1 MAYVV
6 AYIATAI
13 VFLGL
18 DALWL
23 SKVALGMYRQELGS
37 LLLERPN
44 MPIAGAFYLLYVV
57 GIVVLAITPALSEGG
72 WIKALLLGAVL
83 GLVAYGT
90 YDITNL
96 STLKGWSTRLALIDI
111 AWGTALTAVSAT
123 IGWWAV
129 RLLNLQFAPS

>member
-1 MAYVV
+1 MTYVV

-18 DALWL
+18 DSIWL
-23 SKVALGMYRQELGS
+23 SKLALGMYRQELGS
-37 LLLERPN
+37 LLLEKPN
-44 MPIAGAFYLLYVV
+44 LPIAGAFYLLYVV
-57 GIVVLAITPALSEGG
+57 GIVVLAIVPALGGG
-72 WIKALLLGAVL
+72 WVKATLMGAVL

-123 IGWWAV
+123 IGYWVVSA
-129 RLLNLQFAPS
+129 LNL

>member
-1 MAYVV
+1 MTYVV

-23 SKVALGMYRQELGS
+23 SRVALGMYRRELGG

-44 MPIAGAFYLLYVV
+44 LPVAAAFYLLYVG
-57 GIVVLAITPALSEGG
+57 GIVILAIAPALGDGG
-72 WIKALLLGAVL
+72 WPSVLLMGAVL

-96 STLKGWSTRLALIDI
+96 STLKGWSVKLAIIDI

-123 IGWWAV
+123 IGYLVVQAF
-129 RLLNLQFAPS
+129 NL

>member
-1 MAYVV
+1 MRVVV
-6 AYIATAI
+6 AYAVTAI

-23 SKVALGMYRQELGS
+23 SRIALDLYRRELGA

-44 MPIAGAFYLLYVV
+44 LAVAGVFYLLFVAGLV
-57 GIVVLAITPALSEGG
+57 ILAVLPSAETGNWLNA
-72 WIKALLLGAVL
+72 ALLGAVL

-96 STLKGWSTRLALIDI
+96 STLKGWSLTVTVADLV
-111 AWGTALTAVSAT
+111 WGTVLSGAAAAAGTLAVS
-123 IGWWAV
+123 WF
-129 RLLNLQFAPS
+129 RL

>member
-1 MAYVV
+1 MTYVV
-6 AYIATAI
+6 AYVATAV

-44 MPIAGAFYLLYVV
+44 LAIAGAFYLLYVG
-57 GIVVLAITPALSEGG
+57 GIVVLAVAPALSEGN
-72 WIKALLLGAVL
+72 WWRALLMGAVL

-111 AWGTALTAVSAT
+111 AWGTALTAVAAT
-123 IGWWAV
+123 IGYWVVKA
-129 RLLNLQFAPS
+129 LNL

>member
-23 SKVALGMYRQELGS
+23 SKVALGMYRQELGA
-37 LLLERPN
+37 LLLEKPN
-44 MPIAGAFYLLYVV
+44 LPIAAGFYLLYVV
-57 GIVVLAITPALSEGG
+57 GIVVLAIVPALTDGG
-72 WIKALLLGAVL
+72 WVKALLLGAVL

-123 IGWWAV
+123 IGYWVASA
-129 RLLNLQFAPS
+129 LNL

>member
-1 MAYVV
+1 MTYVV
-6 AYIATAI
+6 AYIATAV

-18 DALWL
+18 DAIWL
-23 SKVALGMYRQELGS
+23 SKIALGMYRQELGS
-37 LLLERPN
+37 LLLEKPN
-44 MPIAGAFYLLYVV
+44 LAIAAGFYLLYVV
-57 GIVVLAITPALSEGG
+57 GIVVLAVVPAISEGG
-72 WIKALLLGAVL
+72 WVKALLMGAVL

-123 IGWWAV
+123 IGFWVV
-129 RLLNLQFAPS
+129 RLFNL

>member
-1 MAYVV
+1 MTYVV

-13 VFLGL
+13 FFLGL

-23 SKVALGMYRQELGS
+23 SRVALGMYRRELGG

-44 MPIAGAFYLLYVV
+44 LPVAAAFYLLYVG
-57 GIVVLAITPALSEGG
+57 GIVVLAIAPALGDGG
-72 WIKALLLGAVL
+72 WPRVLLMGAVL

-96 STLKGWSTRLALIDI
+96 STLKGWSVKLAIIDI

-123 IGWWAV
+123 IGYLVVQAF
-129 RLLNLQFAPS
+129 NL

>member
-1 MAYVV
+1 MTYVV
-6 AYIATAI
+6 AYIATAV

-18 DALWL
+18 DAIWL
-23 SKVALGMYRQELGS
+23 SKIALGMYRQELGS
-37 LLLERPN
+37 LLLEKPN
-44 MPIAGAFYLLYVV
+44 LPIAAGFYLLYVV
-57 GIVVLAITPALSEGG
+57 GIVVLAIVPALSEGG
-72 WIKALLLGAVL
+72 WVKALLMGAVL

-123 IGWWAV
+123 IGFWVV
-129 RLLNLQFAPS
+129 RLFNL

>member
-1 MAYVV
+1 MTHVV

-23 SKVALGMYRQELGS
+23 SRMALGMYRRELGG

-44 MPIAGAFYLLYVV
+44 LPVAAAFYLLYVG
-57 GIVVLAITPALSEGG
+57 GIVILAIAPALGDGG
-72 WIKALLLGAVL
+72 WPRVLLMGAVL

-96 STLKGWSTRLALIDI
+96 STLKGWSVKLAIIDI

-123 IGWWAV
+123 IGYLVVTAF
-129 RLLNLQFAPS
+129 NL

>member
-1 MAYVV
+1 MTYVV
-6 AYIATAI
+6 AYIATAV

-37 LLLERPN
+37 LLLDKPN
-44 MPIAGAFYLLYVV
+44 LPIAAGFYLLYVV
-57 GIVVLAITPALSEGG
+57 GIVVLAIVPALGEGG
-72 WIKALLLGAVL
+72 WIKALLMGAVL

-96 STLKGWSTRLALIDI
+96 STLRGWSTRLALIDI
-111 AWGTALTAVSAT
+111 AWGTALSAVSAA
-123 IGWWAV
+123 IGLWVV
-129 RLLNLQFAPS
+129 RLFNL

>member
-1 MAYVV
+1 MTYVV
-6 AYIATAI
+6 AYIATVI

-23 SKVALGMYRQELGS
+23 SNVALGMYRTELGG

-44 MPIAGAFYLLYVV
+44 LAIAGAFYLLYVG
-57 GIVVLAITPALSEGG
+57 GIVILAVGPALAEGN
-72 WIKALLLGAVL
+72 WVKALLFGAVL

-96 STLKGWSTRLALIDI
+96 STLRGWSTKLALIDI

-123 IGWWAV
+123 VGYWVVKA
-129 RLLNLQFAPS
+129 LNL

>member
-1 MAYVV
+1 LEPPVTYVV
-6 AYIATAI
+6 AYIAAAV

-18 DALWL
+18 DAIWL
-23 SKVALGMYRQELGS
+23 SRIALGMYRQELGS
-37 LLLERPN
+37 LLLDKPN
-44 MPIAGAFYLLYVV
+44 LPIAAAFDLLYVV
-57 GIVVLAITPALSEGG
+57 GIVVLAIVPALSEGG

-111 AWGTALTAVSAT
+111 AWGTALTAVSAA
-123 IGWWAV
+123 IGWWVV
-129 RLLNLQFAPS
+129 RLFNL

>member
-1 MAYVV
+1 MLRYLV
-6 AYIATAI
+6 AYIATAV

-18 DALWL
+18 DAIWL
-23 SKVALGMYRQELGS
+23 SKVALGMYRRELGD

-44 MPIAGAFYLLYVV
+44 LLIAGLFYAIFVV
-57 GIVVLAITPALSEGG
+57 GIVILAIAPALTGGG
-72 WIKALLLGAVL
+72 WPQALLLGAVL

-96 STLKGWSTRLALIDI
+96 STLKNWSMAVTLADL

-123 IGWWAV
+123 FGYLVVTWL
-129 RLLNLQFAPS
+129 RL

>member
-1 MAYVV
+1 MTYVV
-6 AYIATAI
+6 AYIATAV

-18 DALWL
+18 DAIWL
-23 SKVALGMYRQELGS
+23 SKVALGMYRAELGS
-37 LLLERPN
+37 LLLEKPN
-44 MPIAGAFYLLYVV
+44 LPIAAGFYLLYVV
-57 GIVVLAITPALSEGG
+57 GIVVLAIVPALTDGG
-72 WIKALLLGAVL
+72 WVKALLMGAVL

-123 IGWWAV
+123 IGFWVV
-129 RLLNLQFAPS
+129 RLLNL